1 MALSLISVFLL
12 LVSVLRIVMLE
23 TRGGTR
29 SFLAAPFL
37 AIAVLELLDCFALN
51 GLWPQIGWK
60 QYALYIEALLPA
72 LWLLLSLTYARELP
86 ERGLS
91 PLSRLL
97 VGASFLLVL
106 VPAFL
111 PTASFFYAPDFP
123 AEPVLFLADAG
134 YYFYV
139 TILILLVVALTN
151 FESTLVNAS
160 SEALWRV
167 KLDIVALGS
176 MLVVL
181 AFYYSHAFLYR
192 SLSMEL
198 SPLRSLLFIV
208 ASLMMLYTRSHWRGS
223 ARVKISQA
231 VLLKSVVMAVV
242 SCYLIMLGV
251 LGEGMKYFGP
261 LFPRVLT
268 LSLGFVSGVF
278 LLLLI
283 LSDRAKRELK
293 VLLHKHFYQS
303 KYDYRAQWLG
313 LTERLSTFQNG
324 DELVK
329 RVLLAYCEIFGVQG
343 AALYQHQKGC
353 GWYCVSSTLELE
365 PLAETIADDN
375 PILNSLRERQW
386 VFCSSDRNPELRE
399 EDWRFL
405 ERYGISFVV
414 PLFEAEALSGFIVLG
429 AQVVPDEQYR
439 YEDFDLMKTIARQV
453 SVAMQHQRLSEQLT
467 QAKAMEA
474 VGSLATFVVHDLKN
488 LAATVSLVLENA
500 REHIDNPEFQQDMLN
515 SLGNTTKKMHHLI
528 GRLRNLGESELLQ
541 RRPVDLLALTSSCA
555 EMVQGRAI
563 SVQGSQQVVMG
574 DKEEL
579 QKVLLNLFLN
589 AVEASG
595 PDAPIAAEVGCNG
608 APFIRVTDRGCGMS
622 PRFIRNDLFVPFR
635 SSKRTGL
642 GIGLYQSRQIVA
654 AHGGRI
660 EVSSV
665 EGEGTVFTVHLPV
678 SPAEPAGEIIEAAMK
693 EDVGEKAFDC
703 RRQRGYQAAAEMGA
717 EPGVPRAFGG
727 GRQGGALP
735 LQERAPRSG
744 GA

>member
-1 MALSLISVFLL
+1 MALTLTSVLLL
-12 LVSVLRIVMLE
+12 LVSVLRILLLE
-23 TRGGTR
+23 RRSGAR

-37 AIAVLELLDCFALN
+37 AVAVLELLDFFALGDFWPSTDWKRM
-51 GLWPQIGWK
+51 GLFV
-60 QYALYIEALLPA
+60 EALLPG

-86 ERGLS
+86 EGGL
-91 PLSRLL
+91 RLRSKFL
-97 VGASFLLVL
+97 VGAGFLLVL

-111 PTASFFYAPDFP
+111 PVASFYYAPDFP
-123 AEPVLFLADAG
+123 AEQVLFLADTG

-139 TILILLVVALTN
+139 AILVFLVMALTN

-167 KLDIVALGS
+167 KLDIVALAA

-181 AFYYSHAFLYR
+181 AFYYSSSLLYR
-192 SLSMEL
+192 SLNMEL
-198 SPLRSLLFIV
+198 VPLRSLLFIV

-242 SCYLIMLGV
+242 SAYLIMLGV

-268 LSLGFVSGVF
+268 LSLGFISGI
-278 LLLLI
+278 LLLLLL

-293 VLLHKHFYQS
+293 VFLHKHFYQS

-313 LTERLSTFQNG
+313 LTERLSTFEDS

-329 RVLLAYCEIFGVQG
+329 RVLLAYCEIFGVRG
-343 AALYQHQKGC
+343 AALYQHQKEC

-365 PLAETIADDN
+365 PLRETIDDN
-375 PILNSLRERQW
+375 SPILNSLREKEW
-386 VFCSSDRNPELRE
+386 VFCSSDENAELTE
-399 EDWRFL
+399 KEWLFL
-405 ERYGISFVV
+405 GRYGISFVV

-453 SVAMQHQRLSEQLT
+453 SVAMQHQRLSDQLT

-488 LAATVSLVLENA
+488 LAATISLVLENA

-515 SLGNTTKKMHHLI
+515 SLGNTTKKMHHMI

-541 RRPVDLLALTSSCA
+541 RRPIDLLALAASCA
-555 EMVQGRAI
+555 GMVGRSIA
-563 SVQGSQQVVMG
+563 VQGSQQVVLG

-579 QKVLLNLFLN
+579 QKVLLNLLLN
-589 AVEASG
+589 AIEASG
-595 PDAPIAAEVGCNG
+595 PDSPIAAEVGCDG
-608 APFIRVTDRGCGMS
+608 TPFVKVTDCGCGMS

-635 SSKRTGL
+635 TSKRTGL

-654 AHGGRI
+654 AHGGTI
-660 EVSSV
+660 EVTSL
-665 EGEGTVFTVHLPV
+665 EGEGTVFTVRLPQGNEDQTA
-678 SPAEPAGEIIEAAMK
+678 SAIEAA
-693 EDVGEKAFDC
+693 
-703 RRQRGYQAAAEMGA
+703 
-717 EPGVPRAFGG
+717 
-727 GRQGGALP
+727 
-735 LQERAPRSG
+735 
-744 GA
+744 